1 MIRPMRLLPLLA
13 VLAACLSLPAMAGA
27 KVTYSMKWNKSA
39 LLVNP
44 SKGDGLDAISCSST
58 TKVNLC
64 VAGDLKGGVWATAH
78 PSRPGKG
85 WRREVIDNTAYAIT
99 GVSCPTTTL
108 CVAVDSTGQVFHSV
122 KPLDGASAWSKPSRV
137 DTATQAGGAYA
148 GFSGIS
154 CPTAKLCVAVDN
166 AANGQVAYTTTPTG
180 PSSSWHLVTVANN
193 VTLSSVSCSSATL
206 CVIGGSARY
215 VSITPTGAASTWKP
229 AGTLSGTAAVI
240 ASLSCRSAKLCVGVG
255 YGNAG
260 AGLATAASTPTTG
273 ATAWAVT
280 AIGSDPPA
288 QGAGLID
295 SVSCPE
301 TNFCVAADTT
311 SAVYTTSTPVR
322 GGWSAAHALKK
333 ASQST
338 QSQLACTGKLCVEV
352 DDRGTATYGVVKPSS
367 STTSTGTSTT
377 TKTG

>member
-108 CVAVDSTGQVFHSV
+108 CVAVDSTGQVFHSI

-180 PSSSWHLVTVANN
+180 PSS
-193 VTLSSVSCSSATL
+193 CM
-206 CVIGGSARY
+206 
-215 VSITPTGAASTWKP
+215 ASRDRR
-229 AGTLSGTAAVI
+229 A
-240 ASLSCRSAKLCVGVG
+240 
-255 YGNAG
+255 
-260 AGLATAASTPTTG
+260 
-273 ATAWAVT
+273 
-280 AIGSDPPA
+280 
-288 QGAGLID
+288 
-295 SVSCPE
+295 
-301 TNFCVAADTT
+301 TT
-311 SAVYTTSTPVR
+311 SPELGLVLI
-322 GGWSAAHALKK
+322 GHALR
-333 ASQST
+333 
-338 QSQLACTGKLCVEV
+338 
-352 DDRGTATYGVVKPSS
+352 DRRQRRV
-367 STTSTGTSTT
+367 TTRSRRPAAPAPGSRPAR
-377 TKTG
+377 